1 MIRIS
6 RAHLQVAAV
15 THPGLAGR
23 QNEDRFAVS
32 AYRLSETDRTPSV
45 FAVLSDGI
53 GGHRAGEV
61 AAEIAVENIS
71 RMVEQSN
78 ASEPLEILNHTI
90 RATSE
95 LISAKAKDDTQRL
108 GMGTT
113 CACAWVIGYKLF
125 TASVGDSRIYLLRGE
140 RIHQLTVDHTWV
152 QEAVEKGILPAD
164 QVHTHPNLHIIRR
177 YLGSKEPPQPDLRMR
192 LAKDESDTQS
202 RSHQGLRL
210 IPGDTL
216 LLCTDGL
223 TDLVEADEIWET
235 VHAASPAGSP
245 AGAGLSSAAQA
256 LVNLATSRGGPD
268 NITVV
273 LLAVPGTPAPKK
285 KTKSWRWVV
294 GGLIGLCLLV
304 AVLIV
309 LAILVNHFLL
319 PPLPN
324 PTPFP

>member
-1 MIRIS
+1 MIRIA
-6 RAHLQVAAV
+6 RAHLKVAAL

-32 AYRLSETDRTPSV
+32 AYRLSEVDPTPSV

-61 AAEIAVENIS
+61 AAEIAVESIS
-71 RMVEQSN
+71 RMVEQSDGR
-78 ASEPLEILNHTI
+78 EPLATLNH
-90 RATSE
+90 AVQASSE
-95 LISAKAKDDTQRL
+95 LIAAKAKDDTQRL

-113 CACAWVIGYKLF
+113 CACAWVIGDKLF

-140 RIHQLTVDHTWV
+140 QIHQLTIDHTWV
-152 QEAVEKGILPAD
+152 QEAVEKGILPPD
-164 QVHTHPNLHIIRR
+164 QARAHPNVHVIRR
-177 YLGSKEPPQPDLRMR
+177 YLGSSQPPQADLRMR

-210 IPGDTL
+210 LPGDVL

-235 VHAASPAGSP
+235 IHGASATVNPAGGGLP
-245 AGAGLSSAAQA
+245 AAAQA
-256 LVNLATSRGGPD
+256 LVDLAISRGGPD

-273 LLAVPGTPAPKK
+273 LLAVTRSPAP
-285 KTKSWRWVV
+285 TKRGKYWLWLWLLV
-294 GGLIGLCLLV
+294 GLFVFCGLLV
-304 AVLIV
+304 ALLL
-309 LAILVNHFLL
+309 LAILVFHF
-319 PPLPN
+319 PFPIPLP
-324 PTPFP
+324 

>member
-6 RAHLQVAAV
+6 RAHLQVTAL

-32 AYRLSETDRTPSV
+32 AYRLSEADPTPSV

-61 AAEIAVENIS
+61 AAEIAVETIS
-71 RMVEQSN
+71 RMVEQSD
-78 ASEPLEILNHTI
+78 AGEPLEILNHTI
-90 RATSE
+90 QATSE
-95 LISAKAKDDTQRL
+95 LIAAKAKDDTQRL

-113 CACAWVIGYKLF
+113 CACAWVIGHKLF

-140 RIHQLTVDHTWV
+140 QIHQLTVDHTWV
-152 QEAVEKGILPAD
+152 QEAVEKGILQAD
-164 QVHTHPNLHIIRR
+164 QARTHPNMHIIRR
-177 YLGSKEPPQPDLRMR
+177 YLGSSQPPQADLRMR

-210 IPGDTL
+210 IPGDVL

-223 TDLVEADEIWET
+223 TDLVEADEIWEA
-235 VHAASPAGSP
+235 VHAASSPGSP
-245 AGAGLSSAAQA
+245 AGPGLPSAAQA

-273 LLAVPGTPAPKK
+273 LLAVPRYPAPKK
-285 KTKSWRWVV
+285 RRISWPWLV
-294 GGLIGLCLLV
+294 GGLLGFCLLL
-304 AVLIV
+304 AVWLV
-309 LAILVNHFLL
+309 MAILVFHF
-319 PPLPN
+319 PLP
-324 PTPFP
+324 

>member
-1 MIRIS
+1 MIRITH
-6 RAHLQVAAV
+6 AHLKVAAL

-32 AYRLSETDRTPSV
+32 AYRLGESDPTPSV

-71 RMVEQSN
+71 RMVEQSDGH
-78 ASEPLEILNHTI
+78 EPLVTLNHAVQ
-90 RATSE
+90 ATSE
-95 LISAKAKDDTQRL
+95 LIAAKAKDDTQRL

-113 CACAWVIGYKLF
+113 CACAWVIGDKLF

-140 RIHQLTVDHTWV
+140 EIHQLTIDHTWV
-152 QEAVEKGILPAD
+152 QEAVDKGILPPD
-164 QVHTHPNLHIIRR
+164 QARAHPNLHVIRR
-177 YLGSKEPPQPDLRMR
+177 YLGSSQPPQADLRMR

-210 IPGDTL
+210 LPGDVV

-223 TDLVEADEIWET
+223 TDLVEADEIWEAI
-235 VHAASPAGSP
+235 HGASASVNPTG
-245 AGAGLSSAAQA
+245 GGLPSAAQA
-256 LVNLATSRGGPD
+256 LVELATSRGGPD

-273 LLAVPGTPAPKK
+273 LLAVPGLMASRPKGK
-285 KTKSWRWVV
+285 YRQWLWLLL
-294 GGLIGLCLLV
+294 GLIGFCLLLL
-304 AVLIV
+304 ALLLIA
-309 LAILVNHFLL
+309 LLVFHL
-319 PPLPN
+319 PLPL
-324 PTPFP
+324 PLP